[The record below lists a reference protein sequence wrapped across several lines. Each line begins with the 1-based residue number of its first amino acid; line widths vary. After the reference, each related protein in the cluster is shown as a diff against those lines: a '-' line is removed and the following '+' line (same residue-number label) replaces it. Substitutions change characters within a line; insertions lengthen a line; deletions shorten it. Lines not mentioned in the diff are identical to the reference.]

1 MTRSASARRKG
12 YETYRGEAGTRKGC
26 NNKKKGRMPMVVPLP
41 LVDLQ
46 LDIDLEQKL
55 GGVMMALGPRMSER
69 VNPYL
74 HLICKHMTGQVKA
87 GQQDKRTGIGR
98 NILVERD
105 THWSGEHC
113 GR

>member
-1 MTRSASARRKG
+1 
-12 YETYRGEAGTRKGC
+12 
-26 NNKKKGRMPMVVPLP
+26 MPMVVPLP
-41 LVDLQ
+41 LVDIQ

-69 VNPYL
+69 VHPYI
-74 HLICKHMTGQVKA
+74 HLISKHMTGQVKA

-105 THWSGEHC
+105 THWSGKHC